1 MLEQFDLDYKPRT
14 TIKGQALAD
23 FLLEFEAIDG
33 LLVEDDSW
41 WNLHV
46 DGAVNSDGAGV
57 GIVLVSPEGCRLLSA
72 IYLGFPA
79 TNNDAEYEA
88 LINGLSL
95 AI

>member
-57 GIVLVSPEGCRLLSA
+57 GIVLVSPGGCRLLSA